1 MSIDFSIDY
10 ESDRAAY
17 AKGDWQLYLLKNVP
31 EAVGRKDYKRFGEG
45 LPSEQMKGF

>member
-17 AKGDWQLYLLKNVP
+17 AKGDMQIYLLKNVP
-31 EAVGRKDYKRFGEG
+31 EAVGRKEFKSFGDG
-45 LPSEQMKGF
+45 LPTQ